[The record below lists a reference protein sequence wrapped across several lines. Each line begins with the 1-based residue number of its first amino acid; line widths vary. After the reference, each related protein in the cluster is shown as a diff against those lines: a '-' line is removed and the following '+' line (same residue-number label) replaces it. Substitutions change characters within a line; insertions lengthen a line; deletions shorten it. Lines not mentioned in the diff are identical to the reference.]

1 MTIRWDVFLT
11 TKADKQK
18 AMLNDDL
25 QLVLLLLVEDLKNK
39 GSNPGANWPNYGKF
53 KGLKGQ
59 KKSDDWRHCHL
70 QKGNPTYVCCWK
82 VFENSKTIEV
92 YYVGTHENAPY

>member
-1 MTIRWDVFLT
+1 MVTVFLT
-11 TKADKQK
+11 NKANKQK
-18 AMLNDDL
+18 AILNDDL
-25 QLVLLLLVEDLKNK
+25 QSVLLLLVEDLKNK
-39 GSNPGANWPNYGKF
+39 GSTAGVNWPNYGKF

-59 KKSDDWRHCHL
+59 KKKDDWRHCHL

-82 VFENSKTIEV
+82 VVEASKTIEV